1 MRCWVVG
8 VCLCLIVV
16 TSGCQSFSQ
25 LLARRGGAA
34 DASRLMQGGTD
45 ALHDGRL
52 GQAESLLSRAAQ
64 TRPRDP
70 RIRENLAHALAGQG
84 KLEQAIENMSRAV
97 EKSHGDPLLNVQLGQ
112 LYLQAG
118 RTVPASR
125 QAAIALE
132 QNRKLPEAWVLKA
145 ETELARN
152 NLETAL
158 ADFQRALGYSGN
170 LIDSQ
175 MKVAMIQR
183 KLGKPMRALSTLENL
198 LQQYPNDK
206 QPEPAVLLASNV
218 LLDLQQHEQAIEI
231 LTAAT
236 NRRNATSES
245 FVQLSRIQL
254 AAGQQSQARLTVAKA
269 SSKYPD
275 QSELQDLLAQMQRS
289 DERVASVNL
298 DAQEMIR

>member
-1 MRCWVVG
+1 MQSTLIESHATACGKLFPKFVHQAEFLLNLICPENLTSNRTSCQPRLPNRPMRCWVVG

-152 NLETAL
+152 NLETAC
-158 ADFQRALGYSGN
+158 
-170 LIDSQ
+170 
-175 MKVAMIQR
+175 
-183 KLGKPMRALSTLENL
+183 L
-198 LQQYPNDK
+198 LY
-206 QPEPAVLLASNV
+206 
-218 LLDLQQHEQAIEI
+218 
-231 LTAAT
+231 
-236 NRRNATSES
+236 TSPS
-245 FVQLSRIQL
+245 PRDRTRSRMP
-254 AAGQQSQARLTVAKA
+254 
-269 SSKYPD
+269 SS
-275 QSELQDLLAQMQRS
+275 A
-289 DERVASVNL
+289 
-298 DAQEMIR
+298 

>member
-1 MRCWVVG
+1 
-8 VCLCLIVV
+8 
-16 TSGCQSFSQ
+16 
-25 LLARRGGAA
+25 
-34 DASRLMQGGTD
+34 MQGGTD

-64 TRPRDP
+64 RRPRDP

-84 KLEQAIENMSRAV
+84 KLDQAIENMSRAV

-112 LYLQAG
+112 LYLKAG